1 MPLHL
6 LLEVDKITLVESVMD
21 WLQTCPELSGGE
33 LNLDWLP
40 PEARS
45 YSVIV
50 IPCDET
56 VKKYTTGATKKKFL
70 FYVAS
75 REFLSDDVRDAQG
88 NYQFY
93 EAFSEW
99 VEQQNLIGNLPDLG
113 ERRKVTSVR
122 VTTSGYPLQ
131 VSPDKKAVY
140 QIQLRMDYKQ

>member
-1 MPLHL
+1 M
-6 LLEVDKITLVESVMD
+6 TLVESVMN
-21 WLQTCPELSGGE
+21 WLLTCPELSGGE

-50 IPCDET
+50 IPCDEV
-56 VKKYTTGATKKKFL
+56 VKKYTTGATEKKFL

-75 REFLSDDVRDAQG
+75 REFLSDDIRDAQE
-88 NYQFY
+88 NYEFY
-93 EAFSEW
+93 EAFSKW
-99 VEQQNLIGNLPDLG
+99 VEQQNFIGNLPDLG
-113 ERRKVTSVR
+113 AGRRAVSVR

-140 QIQLRMDYKQ
+140 QIQLRMNYKQSGG

>member
-1 MPLHL
+1 M
-6 LLEVDKITLVESVMD
+6 TLVESVMD
-21 WLQTCPELSGGE
+21 WLLTCPELSRGE

-50 IPCDET
+50 IPCDEV
-56 VKKYTTGATKKKFL
+56 VKRFTAGATKKKFL

-75 REFLSDDVRDAQG
+75 REFLNDDIRDAQE
-88 NYQFY
+88 NYEFY
-93 EAFSEW
+93 EAFSKW
-99 VEQQNLIGNLPDLG
+99 VEQQNRTGNLPDLG
-113 ERRKVTSVR
+113 DGRRATSAR

-140 QIQLRMDYKQ
+140 QIQLRMDYIQGG